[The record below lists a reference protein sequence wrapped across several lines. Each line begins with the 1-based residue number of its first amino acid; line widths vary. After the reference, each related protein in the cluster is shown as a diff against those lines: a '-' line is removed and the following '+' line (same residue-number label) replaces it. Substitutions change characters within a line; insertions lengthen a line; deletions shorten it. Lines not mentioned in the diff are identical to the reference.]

1 VTEQDVTGGGGL
13 SLEVTLSG
21 LRAELAAQRE
31 ERAHRVARQAA
42 AKPVY
47 WTAAKSDFVVAAT
60 AMVLDLGTPTTGR
73 RWVVRQIG
81 ASDAGSVLTA
91 VTAGK
96 ADWYVGRPG
105 QFGQSVSPVQW
116 VAHMEVIPQLQQLS
130 NEQITVIPN
139 DHLFVV
145 VTGATTANQNVV
157 AFARILD
164 YDMVTYKAVTT
175 I

>member
-1 VTEQDVTGGGGL
+1 MTETDVTEGGGL

-21 LRAELAAQRE
+21 LRAELHAQRAD
-31 ERAHRVARQAA
+31 RAARTARQAA

-47 WTAAKSDFVVAAT
+47 WTATDSHFVVAGSV
-60 AMVLDLGTPTTGR
+60 MVLDLGTPTTGR

-91 VTAGK
+91 VTGAK
-96 ADWYVGRPG
+96 ADWYVGRAG
-105 QFGQSVSPVQW
+105 QIGQPISPAQW
-116 VAHMEVIPQLQQLS
+116 VAHMEVLPQLQQLS

-145 VTGATTANQNVV
+145 VNGASTVGQNVL
-157 AFARILD
+157 AFARVLD
-164 YDMVTYKAVTT
+164 YDMITYKAVTT